1 MSIRVMVAG
10 LLVLGTL
17 GGWSSGVRAESQDD
31 RDACIGDVH
40 AHCGEFI
47 PDREAIIQCLKHKL
61 KQLTPACRVVMTR
74 PYPKNAARN

>member
-1 MSIRVMVAG
+1 MSIRVVVAG
-10 LLVLGTL
+10 VFVLGTL
-17 GGWSSGVRAESQDD
+17 GGWANGVRAESQQD

-47 PDREAIIQCLKHKL
+47 PDRDAIIQCLKHKL

-74 PYPKNAARN
+74 PYRKDAAR